1 MTERCA
7 FTLITGKIID
17 ASHLYLLIL
26 QLCVITG
33 RLIILLALTLMDVLN
48 STPVSNLMA
57 GRSKSTILISSN
69 LKSVNEVCNAQSV
82 TVLII
87 IVKKTNVY
95 LLQKCFIISLRV
107 GLTLS
112 ILISTLISMVLK

>member
-1 MTERCA
+1 MTERCV

-26 QLCVITG
+26 RLCVITG
-33 RLIILLALTLMDVLN
+33 RLIISLALTLMDVLN

-57 GRSKSTILISSN
+57 GKSKSTILISSN

-87 IVKKTNVY
+87 IVRKTNVY
-95 LLQKCFIISLRV
+95 LLLKCFIISLRV